1 MRLEQICKE
10 FEKEVED
17 FLMGFDMSD
26 DLFQVLYDHY
36 YEEMP
41 YTVQT
46 GDEDNLEWVHDRFHS
61 EVYDQFK
68 LEI

>member
-1 MRLEQICKE
+1 MRIEQICKE

-26 DLFQVLYDHY
+26 DLFQVLYDY
-36 YEEMP
+36 YFDSMP
-41 YTVQT
+41 YTIQT
-46 GDEDNLEWVHDRFHS
+46 GDDDSLAWVHDRFHS
-61 EVYDQFK
+61 DVYDELK